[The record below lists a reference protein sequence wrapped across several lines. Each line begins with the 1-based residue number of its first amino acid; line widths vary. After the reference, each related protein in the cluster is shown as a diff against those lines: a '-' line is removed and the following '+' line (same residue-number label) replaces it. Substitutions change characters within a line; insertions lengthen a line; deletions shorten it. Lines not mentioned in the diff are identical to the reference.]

1 MATVTVS
8 AKYQV
13 VIPREIRERIHLR
26 PGQRLIV
33 LEKDGLITLVP
44 DEPLQKLRGSLRGME
59 TKDLRDER
67 DRV

>member
-8 AKYQV
+8 SKYQV
-13 VIPREIRERIHLR
+13 VIPREIRKRIQLR

-33 LEKDGLITLVP
+33 LEKEGVITLVP
-44 DEPLQKLRGSLRGME
+44 DQPLGKLRGFLRGME

>member
-1 MATVTVS
+1 MAIVKVS
-8 AKYQV
+8 SKYQV
-13 VIPREIRERIHLR
+13 VIPREIRKRIRLR